1 MSKQMTEYQK
11 NLVRMWDSLRTKDKG
26 TSNCYTVQCKQCPFN
41 AVVCNTNNCSFVSFN
56 AEKAI
61 EIVNDWA
68 KEHPIVTMADKY
80 KEVFGFEPK
89 TECGAFICPHFV
101 GFAYVECVNGEIY
114 KDCKKCKNEFW
125 NSEYK
130 EPKKEGEV

>member
-1 MSKQMTEYQK
+1 MTEYQK
-11 NLVRMWDSLRTKDKG
+11 NLVRVWDSLRTENKG
-26 TSNCYTVQCKQCPFN
+26 SYSCNLVECAECPFYKT
-41 AVVCNTNNCSFVSFN
+41 VCSNMKLGILFN

-80 KEVFGFEPK
+80 KEVFGVEPK
-89 TECGAFICPHFV
+89 NERGEYVCPAWAGFGLDIC
-101 GFAYVECVNGEIY
+101 
-114 KDCKKCKNEFW
+114 DKNAICSKGCNENFW

-130 EPKKEGEV
+130 EPKKEGES